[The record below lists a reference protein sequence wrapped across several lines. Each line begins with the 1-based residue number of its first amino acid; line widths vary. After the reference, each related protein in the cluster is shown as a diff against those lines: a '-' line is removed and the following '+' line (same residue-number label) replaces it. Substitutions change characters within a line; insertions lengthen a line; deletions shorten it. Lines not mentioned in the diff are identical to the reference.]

1 MITKDSKILVTG
13 VKGQLG
19 FDCVRELTER
29 GYKKVLGIDKDELDI
44 TDEKA
49 VDKFITDYQ
58 PDVVMHNA
66 AWTAVDKAE
75 QMPDAVYKVNALGP
89 KYIAEAC
96 KKVGAVMFYISTD
109 YVFDGKGTRFFE
121 TTDPKNGLSVYGK
134 TKSEGE
140 DFVTAALTRYFIIR
154 ISWVF
159 GINGHNFIKTMI
171 SLADSGKK
179 ELSIVDDQIGSP
191 TYTYDLSKLMCDM
204 MVTEKYG
211 TYHATNEGVCSW
223 AEFADF
229 IFKTAGLTV
238 KVNPVSTEEYR
249 KLVPNQAARPLNS
262 RMSKESLVK
271 AGFKKMPTWQD
282 ATERYIHDQ
291 LKR

>member
-29 GYKKVLGIDKDELDI
+29 GYKNVLGIDKDELDI

-109 YVFDGKGTRFFE
+109 YVFDGKG
-121 TTDPKNGLSVYGK
+121 NSV
-134 TKSEGE
+134 
-140 DFVTAALTRYFIIR
+140 L
-154 ISWVF
+154 
-159 GINGHNFIKTMI
+159 
-171 SLADSGKK
+171 
-179 ELSIVDDQIGSP
+179 
-191 TYTYDLSKLMCDM
+191 
-204 MVTEKYG
+204 
-211 TYHATNEGVCSW
+211 
-223 AEFADF
+223 
-229 IFKTAGLTV
+229 
-238 KVNPVSTEEYR
+238 
-249 KLVPNQAARPLNS
+249 
-262 RMSKESLVK
+262 
-271 AGFKKMPTWQD
+271 
-282 ATERYIHDQ
+282 
-291 LKR
+291 